1 MRERYSATS
10 PSEPK
15 VSPGVAAGRKA
26 RTQPKLENERTL
38 AERLLEPCARGF
50 STPPRYIQSILE
62 EHAGASDYL
71 SLSLDLDKHYR
82 RAEELRLRGAGADTL
97 ERYEEEISIL
107 TTAKEMLT
115 EEIWRRLQ

>member
-1 MRERYSATS
+1 MSR
-10 PSEPK
+10 
-15 VSPGVAAGRKA
+15 
-26 RTQPKLENERTL
+26 QPENERTL

-107 TTAKEMLT
+107 MTAKEMLT